1 MKFLSKAL
9 SGRSP
14 LLIDPIEARTHADRV
29 STYGISD
36 LLSQIFGET
45 PKPYKVGKYGII
57 PVVGVIGKG
66 LSPLEKMTGAVD
78 LNEVSQQID
87 AFLADPEVQEIVL
100 HIDSPGG
107 TVTGVEEVARKIQN
121 STKPTTS
128 YTDGMMASAAY
139 WLGASAD
146 RVVGSPSSDVGSVG
160 VYMAVPDMSGLY
172 AMSGVQMLVIKSS
185 ATPLKAAGLEGTS
198 LSQEQIDYF
207 QQQVDEIYTDFVA
220 SIKQKRKFVAD
231 DALKGQAMSGKVA
244 SKKGLLTGLA
254 DSLGALLK

>member
-14 LLIDPIEARTHADRV
+14 LLIDPSEAKAHADRAGM
-29 STYGISD
+29 YGITD

-45 PKPYKVGKYGII
+45 PKPYKVGKYGVI
-57 PVVGVIGKG
+57 PVKGVIGKG

-78 LNEVSQQID
+78 LNEVSQNID
-87 AFLADPEVQEIVL
+87 AYLADPEVKEIVL
-100 HIDSPGG
+100 DIDSPGG
-107 TVTGVEEVARKIQN
+107 TVTGVEEVARKIAN
-121 STKPTTS
+121 SSKPTVA

-139 WLGASAD
+139 WLGSSAD

-160 VYMAVPDMSGLY
+160 VYMAIPDLSNLY
-172 AMSGVQMLVIKSS
+172 AASGVQMLVIKSS

-207 QQQVDEIYTDFVA
+207 QSQVDEIYSDFVS
-220 SIKQKRKFVAD
+220 SIKSKRKFVSD
-231 DALKGQAMSGKVA
+231 DAIKGQSMSGRVA
-244 SKKGLLTGLA
+244 AKKGLLTGIA
-254 DSLGALLK
+254 DSLDSLLK